1 VEPGNPDLQAYE
13 AHCQALRQQDVPTLP
28 STIGMERTI
37 NPFLRSRTATV
48 HESVV
53 QHAGCEPNEV
63 AVFAA
68 LREWKNQFK

>member
-1 VEPGNPDLQAYE
+1 LQAYKT
-13 AHCQALRQQDVPTLP
+13 HCQALRQQGVPTLP
-28 STIGMERTI
+28 STIGRERAI

-48 HESVV
+48 QESVV
-53 QHAGCEPNEV
+53 QHAGCEAHDV

>member
-1 VEPGNPDLQAYE
+1 
-13 AHCQALRQQDVPTLP
+13 
-28 STIGMERTI
+28 
-37 NPFLRSRTATV
+37 V

-53 QHAGCEPNEV
+53 QHAGCEAHDV